1 MAKLSGI
8 LKFTRS
14 IDVDYFGTTINVTYQ
29 PAAFNRSYF
38 QFLQDSRDEP
48 GSLYPAFER
57 IVESWDLEDD
67 DGKPIP
73 VDAATL
79 ETLELP
85 AHLLPHIF
93 KCINED
99 RNDLGKS

>member
-8 LKFTRS
+8 LRFTRS
-14 IDVDYFGTTINVTYQ
+14 IDVDYFGHPINVTYR

-38 QFLQDSRDEP
+38 QFLQDNVDVP
-48 GSLYPAFER
+48 GSLYPVFER

-73 VDAATL
+73 VDAETL
-79 ETLELP
+79 DGLELP
-85 AHLLPHIF
+85 ADLLPHIF

-99 RNDLGKS
+99 RADLGKS